1 MKILVLNPNTSRLVT
16 DKIEKVVRKVARKDV
31 EVVVDCLEHGPE
43 VLESYYDEARATPYS
58 IEKVQQANREG
69 FDAVIIAAF
78 CDPGIEALKEISD
91 IPVYGTEEAAFS
103 AALLLGNKFA
113 ILTEKKQKES
123 VKAQHVRKLG
133 LESRFANVRAL
144 GMGVVEIA
152 EDERKVIDR
161 AVELSR
167 RMIDEDKAEVIIMG
181 CASMAGYS
189 AELEEKLQ
197 VPILDPV
204 SVAYKMVE
212 GLTELGIRHSKIGLF
227 ARPAEQKWS

>member
-1 MKILVLNPNTSRLVT
+1 M
-16 DKIEKVVRKVARKDV
+16 
-31 EVVVDCLEHGPE
+31 
-43 VLESYYDEARATPYS
+43 
-58 IEKVQQANREG
+58 
-69 FDAVIIAAF
+69 
-78 CDPGIEALKEISD
+78 
-91 IPVYGTEEAAFS
+91 
-103 AALLLGNKFA
+103 
-113 ILTEKKQKES
+113 
-123 VKAQHVRKLG
+123 
-133 LESRFANVRAL
+133 
-144 GMGVVEIA
+144 
-152 EDERKVIDR
+152 
-161 AVELSR
+161 SR

>member
-1 MKILVLNPNTSRLVT
+1 MRILVLNPNTSRLVT
-16 DKIEKVVRKVARKDV
+16 EKIEKVIRKVARKDV
-31 EVVVDCLEHGPE
+31 EVVVDCLKHGPE

-58 IEKVQQANREG
+58 IEKVQQANRDG

-161 AVELSR
+161 AIELSR

-212 GLTELGIRHSKIGLF
+212 GLTEIGIRHSKIGLF
-227 ARPAEQKWS
+227 ARPAEQKWN

>member
-16 DKIEKVVRKVARKDV
+16 EKIEKVIRIISRKDFD
-31 EVVVDCLEHGPE
+31 VVVDCIDHGPE
-43 VLESYYDEARATPYS
+43 VLESYYDEALATPYT
-58 IEKVQQANREG
+58 IAKVEQANRDG
-69 FDAVIIAAF
+69 FDAVVLAAF

-91 IPVYGTEEAAFS
+91 IPIYGTEEAAFS
-103 AALLLGNKFA
+103 AALMLGNKFA
-113 ILTEKKQKES
+113 ILTEKKEKES

-152 EDERKVIDR
+152 EDERKVIRR
-161 AVELSR
+161 AVELSQV
-167 RMIDEDKAEVIIMG
+167 MIDEDKAEVIIMG

-189 AELEEKLQ
+189 QELEEKLH

-227 ARPAEQKWS
+227 ARPKKQKWS

>member
-1 MKILVLNPNTSRLVT
+1 MKILVLNPNASEMVT
-16 DKIEKVVRKVARKDV
+16 KKIETAVRKVARKDV
-31 EVVVDCLEHGPE
+31 EVVVDKLPHGPE
-43 VLESYYDEARATPYS
+43 VLESYYDEALATPYS
-58 IEKVQQANREG
+58 IEKVKWANQEG

-144 GMGVVEIA
+144 GMGVVEIG
-152 EDERKVIDR
+152 EDEEKVKQRGI
-161 AVELSR
+161 ELAQY
-167 RMIDEDKAEVIIMG
+167 MIDEDKAEVIIMG

-189 AELEEKLQ
+189 QEMEAKLG

-204 SVAYKMVE
+204 TVTYKMVE
-212 GLTELGIRHSKIGLF
+212 ALTELGIKHSKIGLF
-227 ARPAEQKWS
+227 ARPAEQKIY

>member
-1 MKILVLNPNTSRLVT
+1 MKILVLNPNTSKLVT
-16 DKIEKVVRKVARKDV
+16 EKIEKVIRKVARPDV
-31 EVVVDCLEHGPE
+31 EVVVDCIEHGPE
-43 VLESYYDEARATPYS
+43 VLESYYDEALATPYT
-58 IEKVQQANREG
+58 IQRVKQANAEG
-69 FDAVIIAAF
+69 FDAIILAAF

-103 AALLLGNKFA
+103 VALLLGNKFA
-113 ILTEKKQKES
+113 ILTEKKSKES

-152 EDERKVIDR
+152 EDERKVITR
-161 AVELSR
+161 AVELSQY
-167 RMIDEDKAEVIIMG
+167 MIDEDKAEVIIMG

-189 AELEEKLQ
+189 GELEEKLH

-204 SVAYKMVE
+204 TVAYKMVE

-227 ARPAEQKWS
+227 ARPKEQKWS

>member
-1 MKILVLNPNTSRLVT
+1 MRILVLNPNTSRLVT
-16 DKIEKVVRKVARKDV
+16 EKIEKVIRKVARKDV
-31 EVVVDCLEHGPE
+31 EVVVDCIEHGPE

-58 IEKVQQANREG
+58 IEKVQEANRDG

-161 AVELSR
+161 AIELSR

>member
-1 MKILVLNPNTSRLVT
+1 MRILVLNPNTSRLVT
-16 DKIEKVVRKVARKDV
+16 EKIEKVIRKVARKDV

-58 IEKVQQANREG
+58 IEKVQQANRDG

-152 EDERKVIDR
+152 EDERKVIER
-161 AVELSR
+161 AIELSR
-167 RMIDEDKAEVIIMG
+167 LMIDEDKAEVIIMG